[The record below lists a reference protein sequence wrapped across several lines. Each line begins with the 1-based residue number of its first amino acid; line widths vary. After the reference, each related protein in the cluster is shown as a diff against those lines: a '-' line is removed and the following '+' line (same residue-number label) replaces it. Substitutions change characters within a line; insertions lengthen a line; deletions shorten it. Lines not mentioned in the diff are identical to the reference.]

1 MKCRKSAILLRSLF
15 FLMTPVCIVVTIT
28 KTLIA
33 YNKIKTKIEKWLGE
47 NKLTLN
53 QQKTYLL
60 TPSSPL
66 LTNRAN
72 FSFNGV
78 TIAYAQCVKY
88 LGLHIHM
95 NLTFKEH
102 VKFVQKK
109 NFWQHSTATIFQT
122 VCKSKTNAAF
132 IQDLHTTCFPIWSSD
147 LWLCY

>member
-1 MKCRKSAILLRSLF
+1 MLKVCHTLKVTLF
-15 FLMTPVCIVVTIT
+15 PDDTCLHCS
-28 KTLIA
+28 
-33 YNKIKTKIEKWLGE
+33 YDNKNIDCVQQDLDKIEKWLGE

-66 LTNRAN
+66 LANRAS

-88 LGLHIHM
+88 LGLHIDM

-102 VKFVQKK
+102 VIIVQTKLLATFNRY
-109 NFWQHSTATIFQT
+109 NFS
-122 VCKSKTNAAF
+122 
-132 IQDLHTTCFPIWSSD
+132 DSS
-147 LWLCY
+147 